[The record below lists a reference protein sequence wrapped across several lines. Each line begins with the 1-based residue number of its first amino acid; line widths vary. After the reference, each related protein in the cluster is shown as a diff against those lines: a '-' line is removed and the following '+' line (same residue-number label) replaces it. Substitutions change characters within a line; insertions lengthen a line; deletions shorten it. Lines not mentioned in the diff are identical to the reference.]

1 LEELQARRGWDR
13 GLDFDATR
21 KSLTDAFEAEKA
33 RFQGQEGYQSRA
45 VVYLGAALVQ
55 LVNGARAS
63 EAWDGYL
70 SWLKHG
76 LRNNQ
81 VRTRKRG
88 SMLVC
93 HMCAGTR
100 SWSIRSKEGEEE
112 ARRHAEE
119 MAHQLTEELIDVPR
133 EVLIPE
139 ELSDDDREPLQSL
152 LTEHT
157 TLSAYKVFLISKM
170 GMNSHSLRYALINKL
185 GQMKI
190 PAQVG
195 MTITKHAKE
204 EQFAGYQR
212 GTEGHRI
219 LMGLMKKPKV
229 PSPKSDTSNAP
240 E

>member
-1 LEELQARRGWDR
+1 MSEPRRGWDR

-21 KSLTDAFEAEKA
+21 KSLTGAFEAEKA

-93 HMCAGTR
+93 HMCAPSR
-100 SWSIRSKEGEEE
+100 SWSLRSEESVAE
-112 ARRHAEE
+112 ARKHSEANS
-119 MAHQLTEELIDVPR
+119 HPLTEELIDIPR

-170 GMNSHSLRYALINKL
+170 GMGRDFSVGPGGEGRIRAGLHRGLHPGPHGLSHRR
-185 GQMKI
+185 G
-190 PAQVG
+190 P
-195 MTITKHAKE
+195 E
-204 EQFAGYQR
+204 EGEGVRR
-212 GTEGHRI
+212 GDGDGGDRS
-219 LMGLMKKPKV
+219 V
-229 PSPKSDTSNAP
+229 
-240 E
+240 